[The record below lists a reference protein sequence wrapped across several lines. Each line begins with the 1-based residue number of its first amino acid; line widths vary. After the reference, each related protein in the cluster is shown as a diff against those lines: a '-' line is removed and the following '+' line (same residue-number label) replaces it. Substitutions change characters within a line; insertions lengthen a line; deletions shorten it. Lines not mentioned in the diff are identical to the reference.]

1 MSRSIFTIL
10 DELAGG
16 ITELRAALAPLAALS
31 RGGNAPSPSPAR
43 PRKVGRP
50 RKPAASAPAT
60 APSAPMPERPA
71 KPSRK
76 RVSAKARAGRVL
88 QGRYMGALRKLS
100 KADQA
105 EVKKARAEQG
115 VEAALKIAASKSG

>member
-1 MSRSIFTIL
+1 MPRSIFTIL

-16 ITELRAALAPLAALS
+16 ITELKAALAPLAALT
-31 RGGNAPSPSPAR
+31 RGGDGPFPSPVH

-50 RKPAASAPAT
+50 RKPAAAPAAAAQPAST
-60 APSAPMPERPA
+60 PA
-71 KPSRK
+71 KSAGSPRK

-105 EVKKARAEQG
+105 EVKKARADQG
-115 VEAALKIAASKSG
+115 VEAALKVAASKSG